1 MKKAF
6 IMLSVSLCVICGALA
21 YAATGQDALPS
32 VFKTTSGTVE
42 KEASQNF
49 GVSIGTVDAQSYSE
63 SGLTLNN
70 FSNAEYVARLSE
82 NTYMGVDRRTKW
94 VYNDSTGEE
103 TKLPVMSVEA
113 LSTTE
118 EAVAIPD
125 SIRINGEV
133 LPVAYINADSYL
145 YNGFTENIKILTVP
159 STISEI
165 EYNYQFDRYLD
176 AMYMLGDA
184 PAIYS
189 TLRAKSIYVCDK
201 TFFGNYL
208 NNERFSSSAIL
219 PYGWDFEWIT
229 LVDDKN

>member
-82 NTYMGVDRRTKW
+82 NTYMGFDRRTKW

-145 YNGFTENIKILTVP
+145 YNIMVLQKI
-159 STISEI
+159 
-165 EYNYQFDRYLD
+165 
-176 AMYMLGDA
+176 
-184 PAIYS
+184 
-189 TLRAKSIYVCDK
+189 
-201 TFFGNYL
+201 
-208 NNERFSSSAIL
+208 
-219 PYGWDFEWIT
+219 
-229 LVDDKN
+229 